1 MTRAFAQPPVD
12 ALGQTTAAPA
22 VPVRP
27 APAAQVGTVC
37 TVGRVYAGEYLVK
50 GLLGEG
56 GMGEVY
62 LVEHQTLKAELAMKV
77 LKPVYRVREDIVQR
91 FRAEGRALW
100 ELSQHDRGA
109 PRGANFVRVHHAG
122 DDPEIGPYMMMEVL
136 AGKTLAQL
144 LENVKRLPLEDAL
157 TIAIEVADTAEAM
170 HALGIIH
177 RDLKPENI
185 FLAVPRGGGAAPA
198 RKRNVKLL
206 DLGAAKIAKY
216 GQPATAENRQIGTG
230 RYMSPEHIRAQALS
244 PRSDVYA
251 LAHITY
257 EMLAGTHAFGQH
269 HQGQPTHFEY
279 TMWHVSAQ
287 PTPLVDVMKDCP
299 PELWSALQQ
308 AMMKAPEARF
318 ASMAA
323 FAGALREI
331 LRSHLA
337 LRARGGTAKM
347 DADALVDER
356 RIQNVLSSPS
366 PDGAWSGVVHP
377 SGERPRASTMTAEVS
392 TARDPIS
399 RGMVLAANAPRSTE
413 RIADSGPR
421 PELVAQLVTITGP
434 IAGHRYALARGTY
447 IVGREP
453 PVDLY
458 LNDPSLS
465 ARHAR
470 IVVHPTGVIEV
481 SDEGSTNGTF
491 VDERPVSHT
500 VAKHGSRVRF
510 GSVVLELQYVDPGRL
525 SFAGGGQTVRSND
538 DAPGAA
544 PTRATPPRAQ
554 PAAASLPLA
563 TVPMAPLAPP
573 HYLTPTGAAAGP
585 APAPRNTIMII
596 ALVMGSVVGLG
607 LVGLMYW
614 LFSSGRLH

>member
-1 MTRAFAQPPVD
+1 MTRATAQPRVD
-12 ALGQTTAAPA
+12 ALGQTTAVAALPGHGVAPA
-22 VPVRP
+22 GPVG
-27 APAAQVGTVC
+27 GTVC
-37 TVGRVYAGEYLVK
+37 TIGRVYAGEYLVK
-50 GLLGEG
+50 GLLGTG

-77 LKPVYRVREDIVQR
+77 LQPMYRVREDIVQR

-100 ELSQHDRGA
+100 ELSQPGLA
-109 PRGANFVRVHHAG
+109 GPRGASFVRVHHAG
-122 DDPEIGPYMMMEVL
+122 DDPEIGPYMLMEVL
-136 AGKTLAQL
+136 TGRTLAQL
-144 LENVKRLPLEDAL
+144 LGDVQRLPLEDAL
-157 TIAIEVADTAEAM
+157 TIAIEVADTADAM

-185 FLAVPRGGGAAPA
+185 FLGAPRSDGAAPV
-198 RKRNVKLL
+198 RKWNVKLL

-216 GQPATAENRQIGTG
+216 GQPATAENRTIGTG

-251 LAHITY
+251 LGHITY
-257 EMLAGTHAFGQH
+257 EMLSGHHAFGRH
-269 HQGQPTHFEY
+269 HPGVPTHFEY
-279 TMWHVSAQ
+279 QTWHVSAP
-287 PTPLVDVMKDCP
+287 PTPLTEVWPKCP

-331 LRSHLA
+331 LRNHLA
-337 LRARGGTAKM
+337 ARARGGTEKM
-347 DADALVDER
+347 DADSLVDDR
-356 RIQNVLSSPS
+356 RIQEAFSSPS
-366 PDGAWSGVVHP
+366 PDGAWSGVAYG
-377 SGERPRASTMTAEVS
+377 SGSRPRAGTVTAEVS

-399 RGMVLAANAPRSTE
+399 RGLVLAANAPRATE
-413 RIADSGPR
+413 RMADSGPR
-421 PELVAQLVTITGP
+421 PELIAQLVTIAGP

-447 IVGREP
+447 VVGREP

-458 LNDPSLS
+458 LNDASLS

-491 VDERPVSHT
+491 VNDRPVSHT
-500 VAKHGSRVRF
+500 VTKHGDRVRF

-525 SFAGGGQTVRSND
+525 SFAGDGHTVRSGD
-538 DAPGAA
+538 DPSGVT
-544 PTRATPPRAQ
+544 PSRAK
-554 PAAASLPLA
+554 PAVASVPLA
-563 TVPMAPLAPP
+563 TVPMTPLAPP
-573 HYLTPTGAAAGP
+573 HYLTTPGGGAVAGP
-585 APAPRNTIMII
+585 APAPKSPVMIV
-596 ALVMGSVVGLG
+596 ALVVGSVVGLA
-607 LVGLMYW
+607 LVGLAYW